1 MLISNKLTEMINS
14 QIGHEFEASNIY
26 LQIAAFFDSEV
37 LPATAQ
43 FFFRQSQEERDHAM
57 KMLRYI
63 LDAGGKLAI
72 PAIPAAPTDVDSAEG
87 ALKLA
92 LEWELV
98 VTGKIN
104 ALMDQALE
112 ENDHIAQDFLRWF
125 VTEQLEEV
133 STMESLLKVTR
144 RIGANLEFLEHYV
157 RENSSGG
164 AAAAGVQ

>member
-1 MLISNKLTEMINS
+1 MLISDKLNEMLNL

-37 LPATAQ
+37 LPVTAE

-72 PAIPAAPTDVDSAEG
+72 PEIPAAPTDVDSAEG

-98 VTGKIN
+98 VTGNVN

-133 STMESLLKVTR
+133 STMDSLLKVTMR
-144 RIGANLEFLEHYV
+144 VGANLEFLEQYIK
-157 RENSSGG
+157 NNLP
-164 AAAAGVQ
+164 AAGTGAE

>member
-1 MLISNKLTEMINS
+1 MLISDKLTEMINS
-14 QIGHEFEASNIY
+14 QIGHELEASNIY
-26 LQIAAFFDSEV
+26 LQIAAFFDGEV
-37 LPATAQ
+37 LPVTAQ

-63 LDAGGKLAI
+63 LDAGGKLAV

-87 ALKLA
+87 AFRFA
-92 LEWELV
+92 LEWELT

-133 STMESLLKVTR
+133 STMDSLLKVTQR
-144 RIGANLEFLEHYV
+144 VGANLEFLEQYIKD
-157 RENSSGG
+157 NLPGGG
-164 AAAAGVQ
+164 AGAE